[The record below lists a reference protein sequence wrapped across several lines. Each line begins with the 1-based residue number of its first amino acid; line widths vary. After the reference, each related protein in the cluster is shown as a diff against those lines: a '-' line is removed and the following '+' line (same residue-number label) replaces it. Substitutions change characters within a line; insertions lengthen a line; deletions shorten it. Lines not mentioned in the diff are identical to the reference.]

1 VQNKYE
7 VKAKDKDEA
16 IELAKKMYTLKA
28 YENFEIMEERKP
40 NTILGFIGKKTE
52 FVLKVKEDNEKKI
65 LFKTKELLNLMGL
78 EFEIEIKE
86 NEKNKYFISLN
97 GKDNGILIGK
107 KGKTLNSFEYLLNS
121 IIHNCRIEID
131 IENFREKREKTVREL
146 ANKMAKKV
154 QQTDKAVKLNPMPPK
169 ERRIIHEVLN
179 TFEGLET
186 HSEGKDPKRYIVIK
200 KVKRNV

>member
-1 VQNKYE
+1 MQNKYE